1 MPWILWRHLLSELL
15 KVLLL
20 TASVIVVVV
29 AFGAA
34 IKPLAD
40 NALGPGS
47 VLKYVALATVPMMQ
61 FALPF
66 AAGFAATIVLH
77 RFASDNEL
85 VAMAASGLRHRTIL
99 APVVLL
105 GVALL
110 AVMLWLVNAVVPHF
124 WGLMRDTVAQDAAA
138 VFVSAVERGE
148 ALDAGELTIY
158 ADSVEVEPAP
168 ADSGAVQRLK
178 LAGVAAVQR
187 GRGGSGTSEFVS
199 ERAIVDVHR
208 RDGAT
213 VMKLSMSNGT
223 GFRASE
229 GTVAFIPQAAPDA
242 IEIGRVSERD
252 ARSTTTAELARA
264 RANLDGEGALQAPI
278 ARAAEILERVDLL
291 QCVERTLA
299 TTGGVTLQDDV
310 SRRRYR
316 IEHARSAGD
325 QLLAAGSPLVV
336 TELDGSRPVRR
347 ALADRGSLLPASSG
361 EGSRLDLALESPKA
375 EDLAGSKPSPTR
387 WPARLRDLRAIECPS
402 AQHGVAS
409 SAELLARL
417 DAIAVG
423 GGASAAESAA
433 AAAEL
438 RRRLDGVDRDLRSNQ
453 LQRTALA
460 VSAPMVLVLGAVLAA
475 WRRQSLPLTI
485 YLLAFMPALLNIV
498 TIAGGQQV
506 MRGGAVAAG
515 LAIMWSGNAL
525 LLALTLHA
533 FRRWAAH

>member
-66 AAGFAATIVLH
+66 AAGFAATIVMH

-99 APVVLL
+99 APVALL
-105 GVALL
+105 GLALL
-110 AVMLWLVNAVVPHF
+110 VVMFWLVHAVVPRF

-158 ADSVEVEPAP
+158 ADAVEVEPAP
-168 ADSGAVQRLK
+168 PDTGAVQRLR
-178 LAGVAAVQR
+178 LSGVAAVQR
-187 GRGGSGTSEFVS
+187 SRSGSGTAEFVS
-199 ERAIVDVHR
+199 ERAVVDVHR
-208 RDGAT
+208 RDGST

-223 GFRASE
+223 GFRAGE

-242 IEIGRVSERD
+242 VEIGRVAERD
-252 ARSTTTAELARA
+252 ARSTTSADLASA
-264 RANLDGEGALQAPI
+264 RANLDGEAALQAPI
-278 ARAAEILERVDLL
+278 AAAASILERVDLL
-291 QCVERTLA
+291 QCAERTLA
-299 TTGGVTLQDDV
+299 STGGLTLQDDV
-310 SRRRYR
+310 SRRRIR
-316 IEHARSAGD
+316 IDRARATGD
-325 QLLAAGSPLVV
+325 RLEASGPSFTV
-336 TELDGSRPVRR
+336 TELDGTRPVRR
-347 ALADRGSLLPASSG
+347 ATASAGSLPPASGG
-361 EGSRLDLALESPKA
+361 EGNRLDLVLVAPTA
-375 EDLAGSKPSPTR
+375 EDLAGARPTPTR
-387 WPARLRDLRAIECPS
+387 WPARLRDLRVIECPS
-402 AQHGVAS
+402 TQQSSTS
-409 SAELLARL
+409 SADLLARL
-417 DAIAVG
+417 DAIAAS
-423 GGASAAESAA
+423 GGASAEASAA
-433 AAAEL
+433 SAAEL
-438 RRRLDGVDRDLRSNQ
+438 RRRMGSVDRDLWSNQ
-453 LQRTALA
+453 VQRVALA
-460 VSAPMVLVLGAVLAA
+460 VSAPLVLLLGAALAA
-475 WRRQSLPLTI
+475 WKRHSLPLTI

-506 MRGGAVAAG
+506 MRGGGVTTG

-525 LLALTLHA
+525 LAALALHA

>member
-85 VAMAASGLRHRTIL
+85 VAMSASGIRHRAIL
-99 APVVLL
+99 APVGLL
-105 GVALL
+105 GLALL

-138 VFVSAVERGE
+138 VFVSSVERGE

-158 ADSVEVEPAP
+158 ADAVEVQPAP
-168 ADSGAVQRLK
+168 PDTGAVQRLR
-178 LAGVAAVQR
+178 LTGVAAVQR
-187 GRGGSGTSEFVS
+187 GRAGTGTAEFVG
-199 ERAIVDVHR
+199 EQAIVDVHR

-223 GFRASE
+223 GFRAGE

-242 IEIGRVSERD
+242 IEIGRATERD
-252 ARSTTTAELARA
+252 ARSTTSADLSRA
-264 RANLDGEGALQAPI
+264 RDNLDGETALQVPL

-310 SRRRYR
+310 SRRRFR
-316 IEHARSAGD
+316 IDHARSAGERV
-325 QLLAAGSPLVV
+325 QPSGAPITV
-336 TELDGSRPVRR
+336 TELDGARPVRR
-347 ALADRGSLLPASSG
+347 ATASNAALLPASSG
-361 EGSRLDLALESPKA
+361 EGSRLDLVLTAPEA
-375 EDLAGSKPSPTR
+375 EDLAGARPAPTR
-387 WPARLRDLRAIECPS
+387 WPARLRDLRSLECPS
-402 AQHGVAS
+402 TQRGAAGS
-409 SAELLARL
+409 EDLLSRL
-417 DAIAVG
+417 DAIASG
-423 GGASAAESAA
+423 GGPSAAESAA
-433 AAAEL
+433 AAEEL
-438 RRRLDGVDRDLRSNQ
+438 RRRRASVDRDLWSNQ
-453 LQRTALA
+453 VQRAALA
-460 VSAPMVLVLGAVLAA
+460 VSAPMVLLLGAVLAA

-515 LAIMWSGNAL
+515 LVVMWSGNAL
-525 LLALTLHA
+525 LLALTAHA